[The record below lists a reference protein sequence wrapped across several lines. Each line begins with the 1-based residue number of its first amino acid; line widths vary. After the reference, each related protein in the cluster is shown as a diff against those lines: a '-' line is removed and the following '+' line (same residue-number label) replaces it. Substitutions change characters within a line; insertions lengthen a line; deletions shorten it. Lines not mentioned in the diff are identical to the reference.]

1 MVEGNENKV
10 IIGVPELYK
19 EMKDNHQF
27 LTEKLEDSDKK
38 NRERDEANQKELRN
52 WIKGNGKPGLEE
64 RQSNTEQSLKRNWWV
79 TGIIVGGILTV
90 AFFVI
95 RSGILS

>member
-38 NRERDEANQKELRN
+38 NRERDEANQKEIRG
-52 WIKGNGKPGLEE
+52 WIKGNGKDGLETRE
-64 RQSNTEQSLKRNWWV
+64 SKSEQNIKILYWLM
-79 TGIIVGGILTV
+79 GINITALLSIAV
-90 AFFVI
+90 FVI
-95 RSGILS
+95 RTGL